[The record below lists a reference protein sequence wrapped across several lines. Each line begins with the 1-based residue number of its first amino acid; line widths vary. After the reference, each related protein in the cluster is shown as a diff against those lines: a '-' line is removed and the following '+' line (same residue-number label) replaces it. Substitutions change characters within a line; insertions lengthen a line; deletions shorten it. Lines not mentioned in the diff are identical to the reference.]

1 MKQVKEI
8 DGVDDNVYYILHVK
22 KYVIRTCSGLGR

>member
-1 MKQVKEI
+1 MKKVKEI

-22 KYVIRTCSGLGR
+22 KCAITTCSGLGR